1 MARILLNLRDE
12 EMLQGVREALSA
24 TRHEVISLKTAAG
37 TEENP
42 DKLAAAIM
50 GQSPDVVVID
60 FRPEDAASVKL
71 MQTVT
76 DLSNRPEFIFVET
89 EEGAG
94 REEVMMAL
102 NEGGRAFLP
111 RDFQVSALLNYVERA
126 VSGPG
131 RLRLRV
137 LANYGQEGAA
147 NQLEEQLG
155 VLRTHSTGY
164 QKLIS
169 YLLSTQFSAQAR
181 KVLVV
186 SDSPYQLELLKKIL
200 DEHNFQ
206 TFSASNPADGL
217 NLALSEK
224 PRIIVSDLEL
234 EGQTGVEFCQ
244 AVKLTHKLIPC
255 YFVICT
261 ANQDKIG
268 KVMTP
273 GNGVDDCLVK
283 PSGPSDTINF
293 ISRVALGLLVWPA
306 EGASA

>member
-12 EMLQGVREALSA
+12 DMLQGVREALSA
-24 TRHEVISLKTAAG
+24 TRHEVSSLEEAARA
-37 TEENP
+37 EESP
-42 DKLAAAIM
+42 DRLAAAIM
-50 GQSPDVVVID
+50 AQNPDVVVID
-60 FRPEDAASVKL
+60 FRSEDAASVKL

-76 DLSNRPEFIFVET
+76 DLSSRPEFIFIET
-89 EEGAG
+89 EAEAG

-102 NEGGRAFLP
+102 NEGARAFLP
-111 RDFQVSALLNYVERA
+111 RNFQVSALLNYVERA

-131 RLRLRV
+131 RLRLKA
-137 LANYGQEGAA
+137 LANYGQEGSV

-155 VLRTHSTGY
+155 ALRTQSTGY

-169 YLLSTQFSAQAR
+169 YLLSTPVGVQAR

-200 DEHNFQ
+200 DEHNFA
-206 TFSASNPADGL
+206 TISASNPADGL

-261 ANQDKIG
+261 ANQDKVG

-273 GNGVDDCLVK
+273 GNGVDDCLIK
-283 PSGPSDTINF
+283 PSGPSDTVNF
-293 ISRVALGLLVWPA
+293 ISRVALGLLV
-306 EGASA
+306 